1 MIFWGK
7 KRTGPPPPLRRN
19 SRYILMAILA
29 ISDAVATGRGSCA
42 FPRVAVRGTHHP
54 CPMNFEGSPVTSG
67 CFTFKFSRTCFWETY
82 NTKVSKKVSD
92 NS

>member
-1 MIFWGK
+1 
-7 KRTGPPPPLRRN
+7 
-19 SRYILMAILA
+19 MAILA
-29 ISDAVATGRGSCA
+29 ISDAVTTGRGSCA

-82 NTKVSKKVSD
+82 NTKVSEKVSD